1 MLYEFSPSIFINL
14 KELVSMECHDNCSIV
29 VTLTNRKNYTRHFNS
44 IDEMEMTA
52 REINSGVTRACHN

>member
-1 MLYEFSPSIFINL
+1 MLYEFDCGIFINL
-14 KELVSMECHDNCSIV
+14 KELVSMECYDNCSIV

-52 REINSGVTRACHN
+52 REIDSGVTRACHN